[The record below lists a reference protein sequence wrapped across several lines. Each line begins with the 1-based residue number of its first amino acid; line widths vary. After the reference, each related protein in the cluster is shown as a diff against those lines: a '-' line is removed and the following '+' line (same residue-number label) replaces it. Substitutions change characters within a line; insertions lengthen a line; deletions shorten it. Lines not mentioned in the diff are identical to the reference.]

1 MSSSDLAIILPE
13 IFLALYAMVALL
25 AAVWTGKDNVAPL
38 ITWISAA
45 VLLATA
51 IWVMLS
57 GGQTHVAFSGMFVDD
72 AFARFA
78 KVTLLLAAALV
89 LILAEGFFSR
99 RGALVFEFPILVV
112 LAVVGMMVMVSA
124 GDLIALY
131 MGLELQSLSLYVI
144 ASVRRDSLR
153 STEAGLKYFADV
165 ADIAH
170 VWARAAPSWAP
181 EPTAGRRPA
190 PCRRG

>member
-57 GGQTHVAFSGMFVDD
+57 
-72 AFARFA
+72 
-78 KVTLLLAAALV
+78 
-89 LILAEGFFSR
+89 SR
-99 RGALVFEFPILVV
+99 SCPRTC
-112 LAVVGMMVMVSA
+112 S
-124 GDLIALY
+124 
-131 MGLELQSLSLYVI
+131 S
-144 ASVRRDSLR
+144 
-153 STEAGLKYFADV
+153 
-165 ADIAH
+165 
-170 VWARAAPSWAP
+170 PSPW
-181 EPTAGRRPA
+181 TRTIGKSF
-190 PCRRG
+190 